1 MMASRNV
8 TYVTQPLMPPLDDF
22 IPYLRTIWDNKW
34 LTNSGPFHQELEAA
48 LADHLG
54 VDHLALVSNGTSALS
69 LAVQAL
75 RLSGEVITTPF
86 SFVATTHSLAAANIT
101 PVFADIDPVTCNLD
115 PDAIER
121 AITPRT
127 TAILPV
133 HCYGHPCD
141 VDRIREIADLY
152 DLKVIYDAA
161 HAFGVRH
168 RGESLL
174 RHGDMATLSFHATK
188 VFNTFEGG
196 AIVCP
201 DSKSKQRIDRL
212 KNFGYAGEMK
222 VVANGGN
229 HKMNEIQAAFG
240 LLQLRH
246 IDDAIARRGRIGAA
260 YRQALAD
267 VPGITCLG
275 DLPDVEANH
284 SYFPII
290 VGDEFGL
297 SRDALHTLLQDQ
309 GIIARRYFCPLISD
323 MPMYR
328 DLPSAK
334 QEMPVARKMAQ
345 QILCLPIYPDLA
357 LETVALT
364 AAIIA
369 GVGPAAGPAVAR
381 PDRQR
386 GGM

>member
-1 MMASRNV
+1 MRFATAQTRV
-8 TYVTQPLMPPLDDF
+8 C
-22 IPYLRTIWDNKW
+22 
-34 LTNSGPFHQELEAA
+34 
-48 LADHLG
+48 
-54 VDHLALVSNGTSALS
+54 
-69 LAVQAL
+69 
-75 RLSGEVITTPF
+75 RLSGDSRAI
-86 SFVATTHSLAAANIT
+86 I
-101 PVFADIDPVTCNLD
+101 C
-115 PDAIER
+115 PDAK
-121 AITPRT
+121 A
-127 TAILPV
+127 
-133 HCYGHPCD
+133 
-141 VDRIREIADLY
+141 
-152 DLKVIYDAA
+152 
-161 HAFGVRH
+161 
-168 RGESLL
+168 
-174 RHGDMATLSFHATK
+174 
-188 VFNTFEGG
+188 
-196 AIVCP
+196 
-201 DSKSKQRIDRL
+201 KQRIDRL
-212 KNFGYAGEMK
+212 KNFGYASEMK

-260 YRQALAD
+260 YREALAD

-275 DLPDVEANH
+275 NLPDVEANH

-297 SRDALHTLLQDQ
+297 SRDALHARLQDE
-309 GIIARRYFCPLISD
+309 GIVARRYFCPLISD

-334 QEMPVARKMAQ
+334 QDMPVARKMAQ

-369 GVGPAAGPAVAR
+369 GVGPTAGPSGAR